1 MEILYLRCKKYIVYN
16 INMTHMKN
24 EKNKKKKTSS
34 ETLDV
39 SLPSYNRAS
48 IPQPPPKMKNKI
60 REIEIFETSK
70 QKRIKKRG

>member
-1 MEILYLRCKKYIVYN
+1 
-16 INMTHMKN
+16 MTHMKN
-24 EKNKKKKTSS
+24 EKNNKQSRKKTSS
-34 ETLDV
+34 EILDV

-60 REIEIFETSK
+60 REIEIFESAKHK